1 MDERICLS
9 IVETIEQYAGSKRR
23 RHGWIWRR
31 SRALAAGHLRQP
43 SISVPR
49 SLRDSVGAI
58 SRAGG
63 VQIRLNPGYIGSVYH
78 KRNPSFAGR
87 QPKPRPDA
95 SLCPSDLSNRRKLVE
110 SWLQDALASGNVGR
124 LDESGYPRLVWYRK
138 GNTVYEARTG
148 SKGSG
153 EYHGYPLRR
162 DEHVM
167 GLQ

>member
-1 MDERICLS
+1 ML
-9 IVETIEQYAGSKRR
+9 KRR
-23 RHGWIWRR
+23 RNNRTVRR
-31 SRALAAGHLRQP
+31 VETP
-43 SISVPR
+43 PT
-49 SLRDSVGAI
+49 
-58 SRAGG
+58 G
-63 VQIRLNPGYIGSVYH
+63 VDLEKVASSCSYIGSVYH

-87 QPKPRPDA
+87 QPRPRPDA
-95 SLCPSDLSNRRKLVE
+95 SLCPSELSNSRKLVE
-110 SWLQDALASGNVGR
+110 SWLQYAVASGNVGR
-124 LDESGYPRLVWYRK
+124 FDEFGYPRLVWYRK